1 MIISDGFNGM
11 PSGLDNC
18 CETNGETNW
27 NVIHAEENAII
38 KCAKHGQSCEGSTLY
53 QTHSPCQNCSK
64 LILQSGIKD

>member
-27 NVIHAEENAII
+27 MLFTQ
-38 KCAKHGQSCEGSTLY
+38 KKMQL
-53 QTHSPCQNCSK
+53 
-64 LILQSGIKD
+64 

>member
-1 MIISDGFNGM
+1 MVWLYLMFNGM

-38 KCAKHGQSCEGSTLY
+38 KCQTRTVLWGFYVVSDTL
-53 QTHSPCQNCSK
+53 TLPE
-64 LILQSGIKD
+64 LF